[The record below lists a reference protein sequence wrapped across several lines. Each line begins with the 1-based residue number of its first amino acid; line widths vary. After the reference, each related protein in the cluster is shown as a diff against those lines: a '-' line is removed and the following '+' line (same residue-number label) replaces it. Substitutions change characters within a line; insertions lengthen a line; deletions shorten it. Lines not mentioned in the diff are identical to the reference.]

1 VSGGFGADGRWVAA
15 VPTAEIEIR
24 VANATLPD
32 MSFDYEDKESHS
44 RFVDL
49 VWKTHDT
56 SDGTYLAAADACWD
70 LIFIRS
76 GDTTTVLLS
85 GPSSKI
91 TPVHYKAGN
100 RNFGIRFVRGSFLT
114 HVRTTTMVDTTE
126 ALPMPSPDTFELAGL
141 EWPLPT
147 YETVDEF
154 VAELER
160 TGLLS
165 DDPVVMAALRG
176 DDPTTST
183 RSVQR
188 HVSHV
193 TGLTAN
199 RIRQIVRART
209 AAEMLQRGDSILDV
223 THELGYADQAHL
235 TRDLKRMTGFT
246 PAKTKDRD
254 ERI

>member
-1 VSGGFGADGRWVAA
+1 VDDGTPCGV
-15 VPTAEIEIR
+15 V
-24 VANATLPD
+24 TLPA
-32 MSFDYEDKESHS
+32 MSFEYEDKQSSS

-56 SDGTYLAAADACWD
+56 SDGIYLAAADACWD

-76 GDTTTVLLS
+76 GDETTVLLS

-91 TPVHYKAGN
+91 TPVPYKAGN

-114 HVRTTTMVDTTE
+114 HVPTTTMVDTTE
-126 ALPMPSPDTFELAGL
+126 ALPMPSRDTFELAGI
-141 EWPLPT
+141 EWPVPT
-147 YETVDEF
+147 YETVDGF

-165 DDPVVMAALRG
+165 DDPIVMAALSG
-176 DDPTTST
+176 EDPLMSA

-223 THELGYADQAHL
+223 AHELGYADQAHL
-235 TRDLKRMTGFT
+235 SRDLKRMTGFT
-246 PAKTKDRD
+246 PGQTKDRD